1 MKLSTR
7 ILASACSLAVA
18 TTMLTATYA
27 SADREFTAPSI
38 ASAGE
43 HRRNSY
49 DLKANEVY
57 STLKNLPDAPT
68 VGLSIQMQN
77 YAFRDVMSCGDKDY
91 NSGKDCYVNDE
102 KYHLTVNTSKWAY
115 FYVHGATVMY
125 DENGNQLKSKKGKDY
140 TYAVAQPGGSVYY
153 LDANGNET
161 TVADPDNVPEGIK
174 ICFKSAEVNDAVIK
188 GAGTYK
194 ASIVGHDFSKDADG
208 DTDAEKVPGFRT
220 LLLTSNIGYFNG
232 QVNVKD
238 YTVDATDLN
247 SIIADAETFLNSKKA
262 ELETL
267 KQQVTEAPT
276 EEPTT
281 EAVEPT
287 SEDDTTTPETTES
300 ENNDTDL
307 ADKIAELEEQ
317 IANIESAI
325 ATAKEAATKSG
336 AKLAGNYVMTLSD
349 IKVNFYDS
357 ADSYASGTPDRQ
369 YPVTGFFTTG
379 MNGDEEAAGKSD
391 YNFTEYRLISEY
403 SKMSEINT
411 CATSP
416 SGVTKDENGN
426 YKGFVTGNI
435 TTNTGDGG
443 EFFPTVKGL
452 DYVGNGGSRS
462 TATGATEKL
471 PQYALEVEFTVND
484 AEVFG
489 YQGAI
494 DDASAAVTKAVSDAG
509 GLIWSK
515 LDNAIKEAEAKDASQ
530 FTAASYEKLTAA
542 IQAAKDLK
550 AKYESDPSSVTQD
563 EIDAATQAIIDA
575 MDALE
580 PLSPTNPSNN
590 SGSGSSSTNN
600 GSGSSKTDSNPSTGA
615 GVAVTAAT
623 ALLVG
628 AGFVISRK
636 RK

>member
-38 ASAGE
+38 SSAGT
-43 HRRNSY
+43 HRITSY
-49 DLKANEVY
+49 NLKANEVY
-57 STLKNLPDAPT
+57 STLKNLPDEPT
-68 VGLSIQMQN
+68 VGISVQMQN
-77 YAFRDVMSCGDKDY
+77 YNFRNVMSAGNYDY
-91 NSGKDCYVNDE
+91 LDGTNVYVNGE
-102 KYHLTVNTSKWAY
+102 KYHLTVNSSTWAY
-115 FYVHGATVMY
+115 FFVHGATVMY
-125 DENGNQLKSKKGKDY
+125 DENGTPLLTKKGKE
-140 TYAVAQPGGSVYY
+140 TTLAVAQPGGTVYY

-161 TVADPDNVPEGIK
+161 TVADPNNVPEGITTCLK
-174 ICFKSAEVNDAVIK
+174 AAEVNDAVIK

-194 ASIVGHDFSKDADG
+194 ASIVGHDFSKDTSSDPV
-208 DTDAEKVPGFRT
+208 TGFRT

-238 YTVDATDLN
+238 YTVDATNLN
-247 SIIADAETFLNSKKA
+247 SVIADAESFLTSKKA

-267 KQQVTEAPT
+267 KQQVTEAPA

-287 SEDDTTTPETTES
+287 SEDDTTPPDTTEP
-300 ENNDTDL
+300 ENNDTDV

-336 AKLAGNYVMTLSD
+336 AKLAGNYVLALSD

-357 ADSYASGTPDRQ
+357 AESYASGTPDRQ

-403 SKMSEINT
+403 SKMSEINK
-411 CATSP
+411 CPTSP
-416 SGVTKDENGN
+416 SAVTKDENGI
-426 YKGFVTGNI
+426 YSGFVTGNI
-435 TTNTGDGG
+435 TTNTADGG
-443 EFFPTVKGL
+443 ESFPTVKGL
-452 DYVGNGGSRS
+452 DYVGNGGSQS
-462 TATGATEKL
+462 NATGATEKL
-471 PQYALEVEFTVND
+471 PQYALEVEFSVND

-494 DDASAAVTKAVSDAG
+494 DDASAAVTKAVADAG

-515 LDNAIKEAEAKDASQ
+515 LDNAIKDAEAKDASQ

-542 IQAAKDLK
+542 VQAAKDLK
-550 AKYESDPSSVTQD
+550 AKYENDPSSVTQD

-575 MDALE
+575 MEALE
-580 PLSPTNPSNN
+580 PLSPTNPDNG
-590 SGSGSSSTNN
+590 SGSGSSTTN